1 MFFSPFSRLPCEGGR
16 QAGREFGTVV
26 LACRPGGCNSCRET
40 SQGSL
45 RQGPPMH
52 IKRALITAAG
62 REQQRL
68 PLQRLVDR
76 DGVAKTALEIIVEVA
91 VAAGAHEVG
100 IVVRPGD
107 EAAFRAAAGLAA
119 SRLELIPQQEPLG
132 YGNAV
137 SVARDF
143 IDDEPFLHFVGD
155 HLYVSDI
162 DRRCGQQL
170 VAVAEAEECSVS
182 AVQPTRES
190 MLPYFGAIGGRRVPQ
205 TKNLYEIDTVLE
217 KPTPTQA
224 EQELIVPGLRAGHY
238 LCFFGMHVLTPVI
251 FDLLDALGDSGRRQV
266 SPALALLAGRERYL
280 AYEVAGNR
288 SNLGVTYG
296 LLVAQL
302 ALGLSGKDRA
312 DILSQLVDLLARQP
326 HAT

>member
-1 MFFSPFSRLPCEGGR
+1 
-16 QAGREFGTVV
+16 
-26 LACRPGGCNSCRET
+26 
-40 SQGSL
+40 
-45 RQGPPMH
+45 MH

-76 DGVAKTALEIIVEVA
+76 DGIAKTALEIIVEEA

-107 EAAFRAAAGLAA
+107 EVAFRAAAGNAA
-119 SRLELIPQQEPLG
+119 SRLELIPQLEPLG

-143 IDDEPFLHFVGD
+143 IDGEAFLHFVGD
-155 HLYVSDI
+155 HLYVSDTL
-162 DRRCGQQL
+162 RRCGQQL
-170 VAVAEAEECSVS
+170 VAVAEVEECSVS

-205 TKNLYEIDTVLE
+205 TKNLYDVDTVLE

-266 SPALALLAGRERYL
+266 SPALAMLAGRERYL

-288 SNLGVTYG
+288 YNLGITYG

-326 HAT
+326 QAT

>member
-1 MFFSPFSRLPCEGGR
+1 
-16 QAGREFGTVV
+16 
-26 LACRPGGCNSCRET
+26 
-40 SQGSL
+40 
-45 RQGPPMH
+45 MH
-52 IKRALITAAG
+52 NKRALITAAG

-76 DGVAKTALEIIVEVA
+76 DGVAKTALEIIVEEA

-119 SRLELIPQQEPLG
+119 SRLELIPQPEPLG

-155 HLYVSDI
+155 HLYVSDS

-170 VAVAEAEECSVS
+170 VAVAEAEQCSVS

-190 MLPYFGAIGGRRVPQ
+190 MLPYFGVIGGRRVPQ
-205 TKNLYEIDTVLE
+205 TKNLYEVDTVLE

-251 FDLLDALGDSGRRQV
+251 FDLLNALGESGRRQV
-266 SPALALLAGRERYL
+266 SPALAMLAGRERYL

-288 SNLGVTYG
+288 FNLGVTYG
-296 LLVAQL
+296 LLIAQL
-302 ALGLSGKDRA
+302 ALALSGKDRA

-326 HAT
+326 QAT

>member
-1 MFFSPFSRLPCEGGR
+1 
-16 QAGREFGTVV
+16 
-26 LACRPGGCNSCRET
+26 
-40 SQGSL
+40 
-45 RQGPPMH
+45 MH

-76 DGVAKTALEIIVEVA
+76 DGVPKTALEIIVEEA

-107 EAAFRAAAGLAA
+107 EAAFRAAAGTAA
-119 SRLELIPQQEPLG
+119 SRLELIPQPEPLG

-143 IDDEPFLHFVGD
+143 IDGEPFLHCVGD

-170 VAVAEAEECSVS
+170 VAVAEAEQCSVS

-190 MLPYFGAIGGRRVPQ
+190 MLPYFGVIGGRRVPQ
-205 TKNLYEIDTVLE
+205 TKNLYEVDTVLE

-266 SPALALLAGRERYL
+266 SPALAMLAGRERYL

-302 ALGLSGKDRA
+302 ALALSGKDRA
-312 DILSQLVDLLARQP
+312 DILSQIVDLLARQP

>member
-1 MFFSPFSRLPCEGGR
+1 
-16 QAGREFGTVV
+16 
-26 LACRPGGCNSCRET
+26 
-40 SQGSL
+40 
-45 RQGPPMH
+45 MH

-76 DGVAKTALEIIVEVA
+76 DGVAKTALEIIVEEA

-100 IVVRPGD
+100 IVVRPGE
-107 EAAFRAAAGLAA
+107 EAAFRAAAGSAA
-119 SRLELIPQQEPLG
+119 SRLELIPQLEPLG

-143 IDDEPFLHFVGD
+143 IDGEAFLHFVGD
-155 HLYVSDI
+155 HLYVSDTL
-162 DRRCGQQL
+162 RRCGQQL

-190 MLPYFGAIGGRRVPQ
+190 MLPYFGTIGGRRVPQ
-205 TKNLYEIDTVLE
+205 TKNLYEVDTVLE

-251 FDLLDALGDSGRRQV
+251 FDLLDALGDAGRRQV
-266 SPALALLAGRERYL
+266 SPALAMLAGRERYL

-288 SNLGVTYG
+288 YNLGITYG

-326 HAT
+326 QAT

>member
-1 MFFSPFSRLPCEGGR
+1 
-16 QAGREFGTVV
+16 
-26 LACRPGGCNSCRET
+26 
-40 SQGSL
+40 
-45 RQGPPMH
+45 MH

-76 DGVAKTALEIIVEVA
+76 DGVAKTALEIIVEEA

-107 EAAFRAAAGLAA
+107 EAAFRAAAGTAA
-119 SRLELIPQQEPLG
+119 SRLELIPQPEPLG

-155 HLYVSDI
+155 HLYVSDS

-170 VAVAEAEECSVS
+170 VAVAEAEQCSVS

-190 MLPYFGAIGGRRVPQ
+190 MLPYFGVIGGRRVPQ
-205 TKNLYEIDTVLE
+205 TKNLYEVDTVLE

-266 SPALALLAGRERYL
+266 SPALAMLAGRERYL

-288 SNLGVTYG
+288 FNLGVTYG

-302 ALGLSGKDRA
+302 ALALSGKDRA

-326 HAT
+326 LAT

>member
-1 MFFSPFSRLPCEGGR
+1 
-16 QAGREFGTVV
+16 
-26 LACRPGGCNSCRET
+26 
-40 SQGSL
+40 
-45 RQGPPMH
+45 MH

-76 DGVAKTALEIIVEVA
+76 DGVAKTALEIIVDEA

-190 MLPYFGAIGGRRVPQ
+190 MLPYFGVIGGRRVPQ
-205 TKNLYEIDTVLE
+205 TKNLYEVDTVLE

>member
-1 MFFSPFSRLPCEGGR
+1 
-16 QAGREFGTVV
+16 
-26 LACRPGGCNSCRET
+26 
-40 SQGSL
+40 
-45 RQGPPMH
+45 MH

-76 DGVAKTALEIIVEVA
+76 DGVPKTALEIIVEEA

-170 VAVAEAEECSVS
+170 VAVAEAEACSVS

-190 MLPYFGAIGGRRVPQ
+190 MLPYFGVIGGRRVPQ
-205 TKNLYEIDTVLE
+205 TKNLYEVDTVLE

>member
-1 MFFSPFSRLPCEGGR
+1 
-16 QAGREFGTVV
+16 
-26 LACRPGGCNSCRET
+26 
-40 SQGSL
+40 
-45 RQGPPMH
+45 MH

-76 DGVAKTALEIIVEVA
+76 DGVPKTALEIIVEEA

-107 EAAFRAAAGLAA
+107 EAAFRAAAGTAA
-119 SRLELIPQQEPLG
+119 SRLELIPQPEPLG

-155 HLYVSDI
+155 HLYVSDS

-170 VAVAEAEECSVS
+170 VAVAEAEQCSVS

-190 MLPYFGAIGGRRVPQ
+190 MLPYFGVIGGRRVPQ
-205 TKNLYEIDTVLE
+205 TKNLYEVDTVLE

-251 FDLLDALGDSGRRQV
+251 FDLLEALGDSGRRQV
-266 SPALALLAGRERYL
+266 SPALAMLAGRERYL

-302 ALGLSGKDRA
+302 ALALSGKDRA

>member
-1 MFFSPFSRLPCEGGR
+1 
-16 QAGREFGTVV
+16 
-26 LACRPGGCNSCRET
+26 
-40 SQGSL
+40 
-45 RQGPPMH
+45 MH
-52 IKRALITAAG
+52 VRRALITAAG
-62 REQQRL
+62 REQQHL

-76 DGVAKTALEIIVEVA
+76 DGVPKTALGIIVEEA

-100 IVVRPGD
+100 VVVRPGD
-107 EAAFRAAAGLAA
+107 EAAFRAAAGTSP
-119 SRLELIPQQEPLG
+119 SRLELIPQPEPLG

-137 SVARDF
+137 GVGRDF

-155 HLYVSDI
+155 HLYVSDT
-162 DRRCGQQL
+162 DRRCGRQL

-190 MLPYFGAIGGRRVPQ
+190 MLPYFGTIGGRRVPQ
-205 TKNLYEIDTVLE
+205 SRCLYEIDTVLE

-251 FDLLDALGDSGRRQV
+251 FELLDALGGVGSRQLT
-266 SPALALLAGRERYL
+266 PALAVLAGRERYL

-288 SNLGVTYG
+288 YNLGVTYG

-302 ALGLSGKDRA
+302 ALGLSGRDRA

-326 HAT
+326 QAT

>member
-1 MFFSPFSRLPCEGGR
+1 
-16 QAGREFGTVV
+16 
-26 LACRPGGCNSCRET
+26 
-40 SQGSL
+40 
-45 RQGPPMH
+45 MH

-76 DGVAKTALEIIVEVA
+76 DGVPKTALEIIVDEA

-190 MLPYFGAIGGRRVPQ
+190 MLPYFGVIGGRRVPQ
-205 TKNLYEIDTVLE
+205 TKNLYEVDTVLE

-326 HAT
+326 HVT

>member
-1 MFFSPFSRLPCEGGR
+1 
-16 QAGREFGTVV
+16 
-26 LACRPGGCNSCRET
+26 
-40 SQGSL
+40 
-45 RQGPPMH
+45 MH

-76 DGVAKTALEIIVEVA
+76 DGVPKTALEIIVEEA

-107 EAAFRAAAGLAA
+107 EAAFRAAAGSSA
-119 SRLELIPQQEPLG
+119 SRLELIPQPEPLG

-155 HLYVSDI
+155 HLYVSDS

-170 VAVAEAEECSVS
+170 VAVAEAEQCSVS

-190 MLPYFGAIGGRRVPQ
+190 MLPYFGVIGGRRVPQ
-205 TKNLYEIDTVLE
+205 TKNLYEVDTVLE

-302 ALGLSGKDRA
+302 ALALSGKDRA
-312 DILSQLVDLLARQP
+312 DILSHLVDLLARQP

>member
-1 MFFSPFSRLPCEGGR
+1 
-16 QAGREFGTVV
+16 
-26 LACRPGGCNSCRET
+26 
-40 SQGSL
+40 
-45 RQGPPMH
+45 MH
-52 IKRALITAAG
+52 IRRALITAAG

-68 PLQRLVDR
+68 PLQGLVDR
-76 DGVAKTALEIIVEVA
+76 DGVAKTALEIIVEEA

-107 EAAFRAAAGLAA
+107 EAAFRAAAGSTA
-119 SRLELIPQQEPLG
+119 SRLELIPQPEPLG

-137 SVARDF
+137 SVGRDF
-143 IDDEPFLHFVGD
+143 VDGEPFLHFVGD
-155 HLYVSDI
+155 HLYVSDT

-182 AVQPTRES
+182 AVQPTREG
-190 MLPYFGAIGGRRVPQ
+190 MLPYFGTIGGQRVPQ
-205 TKNLYEIDTVLE
+205 TKNLYEVDTVLE

-251 FDLLDALGDSGRRQV
+251 FDMLDALGDAGRRQV
-266 SPALALLAGRERYL
+266 SPALAMLAGRERYL

-288 SNLGVTYG
+288 YNLGVTYG
-296 LLVAQL
+296 LLVAQF

-312 DILSQLVDLLARQP
+312 DILSQLVELLARQP
-326 HAT
+326 QAT

>member
-1 MFFSPFSRLPCEGGR
+1 
-16 QAGREFGTVV
+16 
-26 LACRPGGCNSCRET
+26 
-40 SQGSL
+40 
-45 RQGPPMH
+45 MH

-76 DGVAKTALEIIVEVA
+76 DGNPKTAIEIIVEEA

-107 EAAFRAAAGLAA
+107 ETAFHAAAGSSP
-119 SRLELIPQQEPLG
+119 SRLELIPQPEPLG
-132 YGNAV
+132 YGHAI
-137 SVARDF
+137 STARHF
-143 IDDEPFLHFVGD
+143 IDGEPFLHFVGD
-155 HLYVSDI
+155 HLYVSDTL
-162 DRRCGQQL
+162 RRCGQQL

-190 MLPYFGAIGGRRVPQ
+190 MLPYFGTIGGRRVPQ
-205 TKNLYEIDTVLE
+205 TKNLYEVDTVLE

-251 FDLLDALGDSGRRQV
+251 FDLLDALGDAGRRQV
-266 SPALALLAGRERYL
+266 SPALAVLAGRERYL

-288 SNLGVTYG
+288 YNLGVTYG

-326 HAT
+326 QAT